1 MRCTIM
7 TFQIN
12 SLLVFLN
19 KNYYPP
25 VQEKMYKITEC
36 SSLCLCNFFIFKDAI
51 NALLQSLYHSVK
63 SNK

>member
-1 MRCTIM
+1 M

-25 VQEKMYKITEC
+25 RTSVDTGRAFLAEV
-36 SSLCLCNFFIFKDAI
+36 
-51 NALLQSLYHSVK
+51 LYDLFAGWPAGQADVLR
-63 SNK
+63 